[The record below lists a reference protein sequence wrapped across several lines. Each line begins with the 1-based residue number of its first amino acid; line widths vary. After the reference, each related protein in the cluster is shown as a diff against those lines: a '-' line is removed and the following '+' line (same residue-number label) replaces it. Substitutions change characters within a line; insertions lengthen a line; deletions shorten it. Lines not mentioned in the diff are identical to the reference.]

1 MTLQSVTDAS
11 FDQQVLQNDET
22 IAVLFY
28 VVGNASCV
36 QAIGPLEAIN
46 AEYSGKLEIV
56 QLNVD
61 TNPVTTAQYSV
72 TMVPTLLVF
81 HNGEVVESVIGA
93 EPKGVYERDLLPF
106 LA

>member
-28 VVGNASCV
+28 IAGNASCL
-36 QAIGPLEAIN
+36 QAMPPLEAIN

-61 TNPVTTAQYSV
+61 TNPVTAAQYSV

-81 HNGEVVESVIGA
+81 LNGEVVKSVVGA
-93 EPKGVYERDLLPF
+93 EPKAIYERDLLRF